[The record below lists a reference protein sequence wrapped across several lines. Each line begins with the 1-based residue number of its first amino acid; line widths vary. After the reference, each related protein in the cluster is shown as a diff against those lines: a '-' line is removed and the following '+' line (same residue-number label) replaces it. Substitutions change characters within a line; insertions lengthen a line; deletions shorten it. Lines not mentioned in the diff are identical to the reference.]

1 MLQSLF
7 GLGRQSK
14 QRKKTAN
21 LQTTDVATS
30 LQNKV
35 SLVEKRYALQ
45 ALRVTFVVRCAV
57 RAVLVSQR
65 VRARRVEVV
74 HKKIDAQTQEA
85 RGCVKKNDKEGT
97 ESLERIYTTS
107 SSISHMVFVGRVS
120 PWI

>member
-1 MLQSLF
+1 VLQSLF

-85 RGCVKKNDKEGT
+85 RACVKKNDKEGT